1 MFSCRKFLNVYSL
14 RRPTLS
20 TRTASPLALVLHHL
34 ILDVLTHLRRRT
46 SPTHPYPTVTYGEW
60 YVFHDPPPD
69 VTIPKSNLQGIFC
82 RVCRVH
88 HSRHNYTGPPCCM
101 AVSPKGSLTFSFFQ
115 SPTEQAPMQFQNFSN
130 GHRFQTSLC
139 FSLEW
144 HTDPKTW
151 SFFASYPNLINHWK
165 NCHHSLTHAV
175 PTRFVCHVLST
186 YPLHHVP
193 LVAWSS
199 PV

>member
-1 MFSCRKFLNVYSL
+1 MVCFF
-14 RRPTLS
+14 T
-20 TRTASPLALVLHHL
+20 T
-34 ILDVLTHLRRRT
+34 
-46 SPTHPYPTVTYGEW
+46 
-60 YVFHDPPPD
+60 PPPD

-193 LVAWSS
+193 LVAWPS